1 MQTVTQSDKDK
12 QLNVVFAGT
21 PAFAVPSLD
30 RLLQCPD
37 VSITAVLTQ
46 PDRPAGRGR
55 KTTHSA
61 VKAHALE
68 HHLNLMQPD
77 SLREGS
83 VVADISRLSPDLL
96 IVVAYGLILP
106 ERLLAIPT
114 AAINVHASL
123 LPRWRGA
130 APIQRALIAGDS
142 KTGISIMRVVTEL
155 DAGPVWLTRECLI
168 HQTDTAGSLT
178 ERLSITGA
186 DALLD
191 ALELFTHG
199 EVTETP
205 QNEAEATYAH
215 KLTRGDRLINWQRS
229 AADIERIVRAMTPTP
244 GAVAVLGNI
253 EVKLLSARAH
263 PSSSLSPGEVR
274 IEDRASLLVGTI
286 EGDLEIERLQPAGKQ
301 AMGVGPFL
309 NGYGNLL

>member
-1 MQTVTQSDKDK
+1 MP
-12 QLNVVFAGT
+12 LNVVFAGT
-21 PAFAVPSLD
+21 PAFAVPSLK
-30 RLLQCPD
+30 RLLRCPD
-37 VSITAVLTQ
+37 LSVKAVLTQ

-61 VKAHALE
+61 VKAQALE
-68 HHLNLMQPD
+68 HHLSLMQPD

-83 VVADISRLSPDLL
+83 VVDDISRLSPDLL

-106 ERLLAIPT
+106 ETLLGIPT

-130 APIQRALIAGDS
+130 APIQRALMAGDS
-142 KTGISIMRVVTEL
+142 KTGISIMRVVPEL
-155 DAGPVWLTRECLI
+155 DAGPVWLTRECCV

-178 ERLSITGA
+178 ERLAITGA

-191 ALELFTHG
+191 AIELFKRG

-205 QNEAEATYAH
+205 QNELEATYAH
-215 KLTRGDRLINWQRS
+215 KLTRSDRLINWQRS

-244 GAVAVLGNI
+244 GAVAELGNI
-253 EVKLLSARAH
+253 EVKLLVTRAH

-274 IEDRASLLVGTI
+274 IEDRVRLLVGTI

-301 AMGVGPFL
+301 AMSVGAFL